1 MNILKVACIQLNSD
15 NDLERNLVRATD
27 AVREAAAQGARLI
40 ALPEYCVLLDG
51 AGRVMREHSPPES
64 EHPALA
70 LFQALATASQAWLLL
85 GSLTV
90 KLEDERMANR
100 SYLLSDAGEIV
111 ARYDKIHMFDATL
124 PGGKVIRESSAY
136 RPGDKAVVAA
146 TPWGPLGM
154 SVCYDVRFPGLYR
167 ALAQAGAVMLAV
179 PSSFQR
185 ETGPAHWHTL
195 LRTRA
200 IENAAFVLAPAMCG
214 DHPNGRSTY
223 GHSLV
228 IDPWGSVVAELGD
241 EPGVLVAEID
251 LDQVAKVRTMLPSL
265 VHDRAF
271 AIERS
276 AAVPGAASAV
286 QSSEARTR

>member
-1 MNILKVACIQLNSD
+1 MEKLTAACIQLNADSD
-15 NDLERNLVRATD
+15 VERNLRLATESVRQ
-27 AVREAAAQGARLI
+27 AAAQGARLI
-40 ALPEYCVLLDG
+40 ALPEYCILLDG
-51 AGRVMREHSPPES
+51 SGRIMRERSPAEAG
-64 EHPALA
+64 HGALGA
-70 LFQALATASQAWLLL
+70 FQALARETRSWLLL

-90 KLEDERMANR
+90 TLDDGRMANR
-100 SYLLSDAGEIV
+100 SYLLSDTGAIV

-136 RPGDKAVVAA
+136 RPGEQAVLAP

-185 ETGPAHWHTL
+185 ETGPAHWHML

-200 IENAAFVLAPAMCG
+200 IENAAWVIAPAMCG
-214 DHPNGRSTY
+214 EHPNGRSTY

-228 IDPWGSVVAELGD
+228 VDPWGRIVAELGD
-241 EPGVLVAEID
+241 EPGVLLADID
-251 LDQVAKVRTMLPSL
+251 LDQVAKVRSMLPSL
-265 VHDRAF
+265 THDRAF
-271 AIERS
+271 ALDRPD
-276 AAVPGAASAV
+276 APGAA
-286 QSSEARTR
+286 

>member
-1 MNILKVACIQLNSD
+1 MEKLTAACIQLNADSD
-15 NDLERNLVRATD
+15 VERNLRLASESVRQ
-27 AVREAAAQGARLI
+27 AAAQGARLI

-51 AGRVMREHSPPES
+51 SGRVMRERSPAES
-64 EHPALA
+64 EHAALEA
-70 LFQALATASQAWLLL
+70 FQALARETRAWLLL

-90 KLEDERMANR
+90 RLDDARMANR
-100 SYLLSDAGEIV
+100 SYLLSDAGAIV

-136 RPGDKAVVAA
+136 RPGEQAVLAP

-154 SVCYDVRFPGLYR
+154 SVCYDVRFPALYR

-200 IENAAFVLAPAMCG
+200 IENAAWVIAPAMCG
-214 DHPNGRSTY
+214 EHPNGRSTY

-228 IDPWGSVVAELGD
+228 VDPWGRVVAELGD
-241 EPGVLVAEID
+241 EPGVLLAEID
-251 LDQVAKVRTMLPSL
+251 PDQAAQVRSMLPSL
-265 VHDRAF
+265 AHDRAF
-271 AIERS
+271 TLER
-276 AAVPGAASAV
+276 AAASGAA
-286 QSSEARTR
+286 

>member
-1 MNILKVACIQLNSD
+1 MQKLTLACIQLNADSD
-15 NDLERNLVRATD
+15 VERNLRLATESVRQ
-27 AVREAAAQGARLI
+27 AAAQGARLI
-40 ALPEYCVLLDG
+40 ALPEYCALLDG
-51 AGRVMREHSPPES
+51 SGRVMREHSPAEAD
-64 EHPALA
+64 HAALGA
-70 LFQALATASQAWLLL
+70 FQALARETRAWLLL

-90 KLEDERMANR
+90 KLDDARMANR
-100 SYLLSDAGEIV
+100 SYLLSDTGTIV

-136 RPGDKAVVAA
+136 RPGGQAVLAP
-146 TPWGPLGM
+146 TPWGLLGM

-200 IENAAFVLAPAMCG
+200 IENAAWVIAPAMCG

-228 IDPWGSVVAELGD
+228 VDPWGRVVAELED
-241 EPGVLVAEID
+241 EPGVLLAEID
-251 LDQVAKVRTMLPSL
+251 LDQVARVRSMLPSL
-265 VHDRAF
+265 THDRSF
-271 AIERS
+271 ALDRPD
-276 AAVPGAASAV
+276 APGAA
-286 QSSEARTR
+286 